1 MIKTSF
7 LILFV
12 ILGIG
17 GLISGLAYA
26 PALITITL
34 DGNVDITDDLD
45 VAGLIS
51 NPTITD
57 LNSRLSILE
66 GGS

>member
-1 MIKTSF
+1 MIKTPY

-17 GLISGLAYA
+17 GLISGLVYA

-34 DGNVDITDDLD
+34 DGNVVATDDLD
-45 VAGLIS
+45 VAGSIS
-51 NPTITD
+51 SQTITD

>member
-1 MIKTSF
+1 MIKTSY

-17 GLISGLAYA
+17 GLISGLVYA

-34 DGNVDITDDLD
+34 DGNVVITDDLD
-45 VAGLIS
+45 VASSIS
-51 NPTITD
+51 SQTITD
-57 LNSRLSILE
+57 LDSRLSILE

>member
-1 MIKTSF
+1 MIKTTY
-7 LILFV
+7 LILIV

-17 GLISGLAYA
+17 GLVSGLVYA
-26 PALITITL
+26 PTLMTITL
-34 DGNVDITDDLD
+34 DGNVVITDDLD
-45 VAGLIS
+45 VGGSIS
-51 NPTITD
+51 SQTITD

>member
-17 GLISGLAYA
+17 GLVSGLIYA

-45 VAGLIS
+45 VAGSIS
-51 NPTITD
+51 SQTITD
-57 LNSRLSILE
+57 LDSRLSILE
-66 GGS
+66 GES

>member
-1 MIKTSF
+1 MIKTTY

-17 GLISGLAYA
+17 GLISGLVYA
-26 PALITITL
+26 PALMTITL

-45 VAGLIS
+45 VSGEIS
-51 NPTITD
+51 GQTITD